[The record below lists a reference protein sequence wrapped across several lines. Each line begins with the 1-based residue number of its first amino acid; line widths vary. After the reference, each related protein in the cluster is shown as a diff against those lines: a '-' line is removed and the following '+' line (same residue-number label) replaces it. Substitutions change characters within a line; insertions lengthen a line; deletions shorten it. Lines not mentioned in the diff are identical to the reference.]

1 MDPKPANLAKPAARP
16 EPVLLFYSYA
26 HEDEALR
33 DELAGHLK
41 ILERRGLIRAW
52 HDRQIL
58 AGQDWHQAI
67 DQHLGQAEL
76 VLLLISKDFIGS
88 DYIFGVELE
97 RTQQRCQAG
106 GCEVVPI
113 LVRAVNVEPGDF
125 WFMDRQGLPPDLK
138 PVTSWPNRDEAWTA
152 VAKGLRRTVEAIQ
165 ARRPAQVEAAVT
177 DSAPVMN
184 DVALE
189 SRSDPLLDQVV
200 GRIVQSVDQA
210 QQRRGGPP
218 LYDHHRH
225 LAEQEAR
232 ALIDL
237 AEPPRLLWV
246 DDRPEGN
253 RHERALLAQLQI
265 EVVCAISTAQ
275 ALGLLGREAEAGE
288 PFDLVISDWHRPRDG
303 RDSGLELLQAMR
315 AAGQPQ
321 PLLLYHG
328 EFDPARRA
336 VRAARA
342 HAAGALG
349 EAALPGEL
357 LALVQLA
364 LRGPRRHRAF

>member
-253 RHERALLAQLQI
+253 LHERALLAQLQI

-336 VRAARA
+336 VRAAQA

-349 EAALPGEL
+349 DAVLPGEL

-364 LRGPRRHRAF
+364 LHGPRRHRAF